1 MPEHSKLLRRPL
13 PPKILPPLQPSPEP
27 TANSSVESLFGPS
40 APAPSA
46 IPKSGNRA
54 SHQLYNRHDKALHSP
69 RMIFFFKPLGPGGF
83 PSRPPPNPPRVH
95 LLHLLWDEPRFQSLP
110 EFTLDDFL
118 LDPASCP
125 MFKKKDLKEVIHLR
139 QTYKKLIEKGE
150 LHKGNQSKIN
160 TQVMSS
166 KSIPVASSR
175 IPQRQMVYELTALMR
190 EKMHEHNA
198 EEEESSAFHSKRQ
211 ASDRQNAVT
220 KSVLNDN
227 SVLNDE
233 KCGIITP
240 AELAILDSLV
250 QGGLLLNLK
259 AHFLSQVPDLTP
271 LANSLLYLNL
281 SFNNL
286 NSLPVEVFNL
296 RHLEVLKLRDNPIK
310 EIPEGIHK
318 LKKLRTFVISFCLIS
333 SLPLGLFLLP
343 CLQLLDVSYNK
354 ITFIP
359 NDIRN
364 LRALECLNVEGN
376 ELCALPCG
384 ALSLPI
390 RQLRISNNYMHAL
403 FWEENSQNQ
412 PQRLLHL
419 AARTF
424 AQNNLGQYYRD
435 LPSDIQQVLNNVNV
449 CDCCKGTLYGSGLR
463 IIRPCEK
470 IFGINNLPFMFY
482 SCSPSCY
489 KNFRTQ
495 TDNLYDIL
503 YGGPSS

>member
-1 MPEHSKLLRRPL
+1 
-13 PPKILPPLQPSPEP
+13 
-27 TANSSVESLFGPS
+27 
-40 APAPSA
+40 
-46 IPKSGNRA
+46 
-54 SHQLYNRHDKALHSP
+54 
-69 RMIFFFKPLGPGGF
+69 MIFFFKPFGSGGF

-95 LLHLLWDEPRFQSLP
+95 LQHLLWDEPRFQSLP

-118 LDPASCP
+118 LDPACCP
-125 MFKKKDLKEVIHLR
+125 TFKKMDLKEVTHLR

-160 TQVMSS
+160 TQVLSL

-175 IPQRQMVYELTALMR
+175 IPQRQVVYELTALMR
-190 EKMHEHNA
+190 EKMQEHNT
-198 EEEESSAFHSKRQ
+198 EEEAVSPFHSKRQ
-211 ASDRQNAVT
+211 ASDRRNAGKCCSRICICSLPLFINKTSIKLYKDQTCSFVFYFR
-220 KSVLNDN
+220 KNGLSFVL
-227 SVLNDE
+227 SDE

-240 AELAILDSLV
+240 AELEILDSLA
-250 QGGLLLNLK
+250 QGGVLLNLK

-296 RHLEVLKLRDNPIK
+296 RYLEVLKLRDNPIK
-310 EIPEGIHK
+310 DIPEGIHN

-343 CLQLLDVSYNK
+343 CLKLLDVSYNK

-364 LRALECLNVEGN
+364 LRALEYLNVEGN

-384 ALSLPI
+384 ALNLPI

-419 AARTF
+419 AALIF
-424 AQNNLGQYYRD
+424 AQNNLGQHYTD
-435 LPSDIQQVLNNVNV
+435 LPSDIQQVLNNVSV
-449 CDCCKGTLYGSGLR
+449 CDCCKGMLYGSGLR

-470 IFGINNLPFMFY
+470 IFGINNLPFMFC

-489 KNFRTQ
+489 KNFRAQ